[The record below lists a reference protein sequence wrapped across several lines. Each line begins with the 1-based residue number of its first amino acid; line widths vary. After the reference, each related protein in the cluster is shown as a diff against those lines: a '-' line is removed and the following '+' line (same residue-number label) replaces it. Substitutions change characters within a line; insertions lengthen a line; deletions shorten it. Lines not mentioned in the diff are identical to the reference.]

1 MIRIS
6 GVRIDC
12 GVSAFTSGCRIVTSG
27 LRETAPFKTI
37 ALSNFHIQDFIM
49 SRLSSSLKALINAPT
64 ARPHTVPAPANIA
77 SVYSKIQQTAQAQQL
92 SQPSWIAL
100 SVSNTLPAIKGATL
114 QYTDLYRPLP
124 L

>member
-12 GVSAFTSGCRIVTSG
+12 GVSACTSGRRIVRDLG
-27 LRETAPFKTI
+27 IAPFKTN
-37 ALSNFHIQDFIM
+37 ALRKFHVQDYTM
-49 SRLSSSLKALINAPT
+49 SRLSNSLKALINAPA

-100 SVSNTLPAIKGATL
+100 SVSNPISMKRNVTGLF
-114 QYTDLYRPLP
+114 
-124 L
+124 